1 MLYILKGPSGKA
13 GIDLALMDKD
23 AKVVLIEDGVYLD
36 TGPLKGKAKLYAL
49 EKDVEK
55 RGLSD
60 KLVGVELIDYE
71 GLVDL
76 IERDRVANF

>member
-1 MLYILKGPSGKA
+1 VDPMF
-13 GIDLALMDKD
+13 
-23 AKVVLIEDGVYLD
+23 KVVLLEDGIYLD

-55 RGLSD
+55 RGLSGRLD
-60 KLVGVELIDYE
+60 GVELIDYE

-76 IERDRVANF
+76 LEGDKVATFG